1 MAGFTLREF
10 FAILG
15 QLGYQPPKKG
25 GGCNKNQGFG
35 CWSGSFSHNSS
46 VITCGLGGMN
56 SFHSNMLMILAIFSY
71 PSPCCMW
78 NILVLPSEH
87 SGSYGTGYPPK
98 GYQNS
103 GSGWWIAACRRIVW
117 KCWQMQ
123 PASGATW
130 CDHGSWYFGE
140 DEMIEVGPGHLSKS
154 ENYNDDDLWRFSQY
168 VSSINAYAW

>member
-1 MAGFTLREF
+1 
-10 FAILG
+10 
-15 QLGYQPPKKG
+15 
-25 GGCNKNQGFG
+25 
-35 CWSGSFSHNSS
+35 
-46 VITCGLGGMN
+46 MN

-71 PSPCCMW
+71 PSACCMW

-87 SGSYGTGYPPK
+87 SGSYGTGYPHK

-130 CDHGSWYFGE
+130 CDHGSCFFGE
-140 DEMIEVGPGHLSKS
+140 DEMIEGGPEHLKWELQWWSMNIHAVCVIYQCICMIVWILFRFRS
-154 ENYNDDDLWRFSQY
+154 MRSMRLDEITWFSTMHINQTEGCILWDRKVQEIFC
-168 VSSINAYAW
+168 